1 MTPIIWLNLL
11 LCIASDNETSHLPNL
26 DSSSGISDG
35 LDILDYNN
43 FEPLSSSEFPSDPSQ
58 FIDFAQLSETEDI
71 SNEEWKSE
79 TNQIVND
86 PHPGFSDIYDPF
98 GHTNLEL
105 SLNSDMDSY
114 RNLWRDANEEL
125 KTGDDNVR
133 YASIS
138 DAQNETSSSLNLN
151 SDDIITYMHL
161 PGSQQSAIPIYFH
174 QLTLSSDDTSNQ
186 SAIAEQSNIDNKHFS
201 DNLNILDYRGN
212 AYKGAKTDKKNYTC
226 HYPGCTVTMKNYKE
240 YVTHRKTHGQ
250 PFIYECK
257 VPGCGRTFDYDSSFR
272 NHKQTHE
279 PHPQCGYCGQF
290 FTTKNGLN
298 YHKKSCQIKSR

>member
-138 DAQNETSSSLNLN
+138 D
-151 SDDIITYMHL
+151 
-161 PGSQQSAIPIYFH
+161 
-174 QLTLSSDDTSNQ
+174 DTSNQ